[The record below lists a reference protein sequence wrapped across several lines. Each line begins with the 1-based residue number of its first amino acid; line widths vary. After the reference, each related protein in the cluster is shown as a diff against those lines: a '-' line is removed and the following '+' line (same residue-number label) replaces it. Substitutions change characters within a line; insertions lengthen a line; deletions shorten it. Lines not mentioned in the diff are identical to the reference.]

1 MFKDFHRRLQRD
13 LKKIVDARVRA
24 SNSRL
29 ISGDAKVQTSLFALN
44 VFLTAKKRTTNW
56 KLGTLLW
63 LCQFFSHT

>member
-29 ISGDAKVQTSLFALN
+29 ISGDTKVQNLLFALN
-44 VFLTAKKRTTNW
+44 VFLETGNFVLPASFSVTH
-56 KLGTLLW
+56 KLY
-63 LCQFFSHT
+63 